1 MENSGFCKKIEKAS
15 GTILLEVNKEN
26 FKIIKKLQKLSCTKI
41 VVGDFIVWDDNEERQ
56 CLFDKNLNLKTPRP
70 THKNKF
76 RINDEKTKI
85 TTKYTLKHKLSY
97 LVIEN
102 ETQIKTLNF
111 VYGKEKFEIG
121 SVVLIGN
128 WHDLEVVKMEY
139 FLLNYK
145 VVK

>member
-1 MENSGFCKKIEKAS
+1 MENSGFCKEIIMAS
-15 GTILLEVNKEN
+15 GTILLEVDKEN
-26 FKIIKKLQKLSCTKI
+26 FKVLKKLQKLSCTKI
-41 VVGDFIVWDDNEERQ
+41 VIGDFIVWDDNQ
-56 CLFDKNLNLKTPRP
+56 NIQHLFDKDLTLKSMRP
-70 THKNKF
+70 TYKNKF
-76 RINDEKTKI
+76 RFNADKTKI
-85 TTKYTLKHKLSY
+85 TTKFTKKHKLSY

-102 ETQIKTLNF
+102 EIQIKTLNF

-128 WHDLEVVKMEY
+128 WHDLEVVKMED